1 MYDCLP
7 LSAKHVLGKIWFGGI
22 DIDIAFKDET
32 ITTNQDGPV
41 VTTQSSVSEENIL
54 DSELKIGIEGENAVF
69 YDDEAI
75 LIIILSLV
83 LVCLLL
89 LRAYLFQ

>member
-1 MYDCLP
+1 VYHCLP
-7 LSAKHVLGKIWFGGI
+7 LPAKHVLGKTWFGGI

-41 VTTQSSVSEENIL
+41 IATQSSVSEDNVL
-54 DSELKIGIEGENAVF
+54 DLELNIGIEGENEIF

-75 LIIILSLV
+75 LIIFLSLV
-83 LVCLLL
+83 LLCLLL
-89 LRAYLFQ
+89 LRASLFQ